1 MCSVAVVNSHIVLSC
16 STQLSAFCCVVLQLT
31 HELEHVAKTYSVV
44 VWVMVG
50 LGALILGLGINQPF
64 VLIAIA
70 AILNGLVMVVCCVL
84 IIRVNTALDRRVRIS
99 PARRVALGVAG
110 VVYTGFTIYTIVS
123 WI

>member
-1 MCSVAVVNSHIVLSC
+1 MIFANLVVVDMVARITSNILATIYLRDHKSW
-16 STQLSAFCCVVLQLT
+16 T
-31 HELEHVAKTYSVV
+31 EAKTYSAV

-84 IIRVNTALDRRVRIS
+84 IIRVNSALDRRVGIS

-110 VVYTGFTIYTIVS
+110 VVYTGFTIYTIMS